1 MTRCA
6 SQGLLAQAGG
16 GAAAIDNG
24 NGNPFVAGGGAGGA
38 GGGHLTLSAN
48 SIVVSGQ
55 LSANG

>member
-16 GAAAIDNG
+16 GAAAID